1 MLTNLLFGQ
10 VRSGAADPVGAK
22 AAEGP
27 QRQQAN
33 RSFSDHLDD
42 RARQQETRSA
52 AERDRSVRAE
62 KAEEQREAKERSK
75 AVDQNGSNAGK
86 STAAE
91 SADAPDPKDGVKT
104 AETAVD
110 SDAIEDRILQQT
122 EESTEGAAAEG
133 SEADATEGDTEADA
147 TDGDTEAETAMVA
160 GETESAAQG
169 AEVPPLG
176 LRQDAD
182 LKPTTASASADPEM
196 AGKTGKTAPVANAPV
211 ANAAAAIAGGEGD
224 DVSAQV
230 TLAEAA
236 PESMTEAVEGE
247 AVNVSRTSAQPAAA
261 DLAAAATAQTSTA
274 AQKSSTQAVA
284 AQTQSPADAVDAG
297 QAAKPDQAQSD
308 TPEVASTVL
317 AGARSQDGALRPGD
331 SRTTTGKSKPMP
343 QTAGVNE
350 AKAAQVDEPAA
361 ETKAETSQRETTG
374 KSATSGEVLAAVA
387 GQTRTAAPTEPG
399 RRAEG
404 RARESREA
412 QAVVSGNASATPATK
427 PTAAAVQISAV
438 QQAFTAQMLA
448 GDAAAKGG
456 QSADSPLL
464 SFETP
469 SNLPGLSQLLTEA
482 VFQPGTVHRPETPR
496 LVAAQLAQAF
506 VAKGERNVDV
516 ALNPEELGRVKMRVS
531 TSETGI
537 TVVIQTERAETGD
550 LMRRHINEL
559 ADEFRKMGFETVS
572 FEFNGGGASGGH
584 TSSEGD
590 SKSGPGGSG
599 TTEMDDLSATELA
612 EKQVQHLR
620 LGNAGVDM
628 RV

>member
-27 QRQQAN
+27 QRQQAH

-42 RARQQETRSA
+42 RARQQETRLA

-110 SDAIEDRILQQT
+110 SDAIEDNIPQQTEEST

-133 SEADATEGDTEADA
+133 SEADATDGDTEAD
-147 TDGDTEAETAMVA
+147 TAMVA

-182 LKPTTASASADPEM
+182 LKPTTASASADPET

-224 DVSAQV
+224 DVTSQV

-261 DLAAAATAQTSTA
+261 GLAAAATAQTPTA

-297 QAAKPDQAQSD
+297 QAANPDQAQSD
-308 TPEVASTVL
+308 TPEAVSTVL

-331 SRTTTGKSKPMP
+331 SRTTTGKSTPMP
-343 QTAGVNE
+343 QTAGAKE

-374 KSATSGEVLAAVA
+374 KSASSGEVLAAVA

-590 SKSGPGGSG
+590 SKSGPGRSG

>member
-10 VRSGAADPVGAK
+10 VRSGAADPIGAK

-27 QRQQAN
+27 QRQQAH

-42 RARQQETRSA
+42 RARQQEARSA

-86 STAAE
+86 TTAAE

-110 SDAIEDRILQQT
+110 SDAIEDNIPQQT
-122 EESTEGAAAEG
+122 EEATEGAAAEG
-133 SEADATEGDTEADA
+133 SEADAT
-147 TDGDTEAETAMVA
+147 DGDTESDTAMVA
-160 GETESAAQG
+160 VETESAAQG
-169 AEVPPLG
+169 AEVPPMG

-182 LKPTTASASADPEM
+182 LKPTTATASADPET
-196 AGKTGKTAPVANAPV
+196 AGKTGKTAPVANAP
-211 ANAAAAIAGGEGD
+211 AAIAGGDGD
-224 DVSAQV
+224 EVSAQV
-230 TLAEAA
+230 TLAEAD
-236 PESMTEAVEGE
+236 PESMTKAVEGE
-247 AVNVSRTSAQPAAA
+247 AANATRTSSAQPATAG
-261 DLAAAATAQTSTA
+261 LAVAATAQTSTA
-274 AQKSSTQAVA
+274 AKQSSTQAVA

-297 QAAKPDQAQSD
+297 LAAKPDQAQSD

-331 SRTTTGKSKPMP
+331 SRTTTGKSTPMP
-343 QTAGVNE
+343 QTAGANE

-361 ETKAETSQRETTG
+361 EAKAETSQRETTG
-374 KSATSGEVLAAVA
+374 KSASSGEVLAAVA

-427 PTAAAVQISAV
+427 PTAATVQISAV

>member
-62 KAEEQREAKERSK
+62 KAEEQWEAKERSK

-110 SDAIEDRILQQT
+110 SDAIEGNIPQQT
-122 EESTEGAAAEG
+122 EEFTEGAAAEG
-133 SEADATEGDTEADA
+133 SEADATDGDTETDA

-261 DLAAAATAQTSTA
+261 GLAAATTAQTSTA

-331 SRTTTGKSKPMP
+331 SRTTTGKSTPMP

>member
-110 SDAIEDRILQQT
+110 SDAIEGNIPQQT
-122 EESTEGAAAEG
+122 EEFTEGAAAEG
-133 SEADATEGDTEADA
+133 SEADA

-182 LKPTTASASADPEM
+182 LKPTTASASADPET

-211 ANAAAAIAGGEGD
+211 ANAPVTNAAAAIAGGEGD
-224 DVSAQV
+224 DVTAQV

-261 DLAAAATAQTSTA
+261 GLAAATTAQTSTA

-331 SRTTTGKSKPMP
+331 SRTTTGKSTPMP
-343 QTAGVNE
+343 QTAGAKE

-374 KSATSGEVLAAVA
+374 KSASSGEVLAAVA